1 MRKWGYRHFGCFST
15 RLVPR
20 FLALRYGGI
29 LASMPIVF
37 LSAVRSH
44 NCQLAA
50 SLSQAGVVVV
60 IVASATIFTF
70 RTAILWADNRIIRW
84 SLGGLLIVMA
94 GCWIAPA
101 TQYRA
106 LTGPTPPFGSNC
118 HVLPTV
124 VWLPLGNASSALFFI
139 TALVLTLL
147 KIQNHQRKDSVVAH
161 QIYRANLAYVLGT
174 TITIA
179 VVLVLKSL
187 SPPSSALV
195 LSARCIATVFTV
207 AFGTR
212 AFRNLVLASVFE
224 TERAHGIPYPS
235 SSQIVSHV
243 SEMRFAH
250 PPPARPLP
258 SAISR
263 NAKPSRQTASP
274 PRPQTADSTRP
285 HTADSTRP
293 YTAGSTRP
301 HTADS
306 TRPYNR
312 WINASAHGQLGP
324 PSYVGFNPTAYR
336 GLDRQWFHRALE
348 PIHCFPFPT
357 KFLH

>member
-1 MRKWGYRHFGCFST
+1 MLPSYPLPRAVALGASGVDEVALTSSADANAQLGFAISACVGLAIILWEYVTFLPDEIRLYRRPVWGTIPPYA
-15 RLVPR
+15 

-60 IVASATIFTF
+60 IVGSATIFTF

-84 SLGGLLIVMA
+84 SLGGLLIIMA

-147 KIQNHQRKDSVVAH
+147 KIQNHQRKDSLVAH

-195 LSARCIATVFTV
+195 LSTRCIATVFTV

-224 TERAHGIPYPS
+224 TERAHGIP
-235 SSQIVSHV
+235 
-243 SEMRFAH
+243 
-250 PPPARPLP
+250 
-258 SAISR
+258 
-263 NAKPSRQTASP
+263 
-274 PRPQTADSTRP
+274 
-285 HTADSTRP
+285 
-293 YTAGSTRP
+293 
-301 HTADS
+301 
-306 TRPYNR
+306 
-312 WINASAHGQLGP
+312 
-324 PSYVGFNPTAYR
+324 
-336 GLDRQWFHRALE
+336 
-348 PIHCFPFPT
+348 
-357 KFLH
+357 

>member
-1 MRKWGYRHFGCFST
+1 MLPPYPLPRAVALGASEVNEVTLSSSADANAQLGFAISACVGLGIILWEYVTFLPDEIRLYRRPVWGTIPPYA
-15 RLVPR
+15 

-106 LTGPTPPFGSNC
+106 LTGPTPPFGS
-118 HVLPTV
+118 T
-124 VWLPLGNASSALFFI
+124 
-139 TALVLTLL
+139 
-147 KIQNHQRKDSVVAH
+147 RKDSVVAH

-224 TERAHGIPYPS
+224 TETRTW
-235 SSQIVSHV
+235 
-243 SEMRFAH
+243 H
-250 PPPARPLP
+250 PL
-258 SAISR
+258 S
-263 NAKPSRQTASP
+263 
-274 PRPQTADSTRP
+274 
-285 HTADSTRP
+285 
-293 YTAGSTRP
+293 
-301 HTADS
+301 
-306 TRPYNR
+306 
-312 WINASAHGQLGP
+312 
-324 PSYVGFNPTAYR
+324 
-336 GLDRQWFHRALE
+336 
-348 PIHCFPFPT
+348 
-357 KFLH
+357 